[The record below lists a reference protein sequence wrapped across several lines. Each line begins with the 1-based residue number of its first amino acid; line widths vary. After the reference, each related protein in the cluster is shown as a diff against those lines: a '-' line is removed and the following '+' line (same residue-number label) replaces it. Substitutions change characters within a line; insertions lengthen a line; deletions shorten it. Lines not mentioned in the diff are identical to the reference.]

1 MLGLKCVAFGISVSV
16 LLAQSTT
23 SQKAPNIP
31 AGTPLYPPRIMH
43 WCSAHCTTLTL
54 DSGPPFDRPHY
65 GKQGSEQIIIVE
77 RWTSDSVLLNRRD
90 NTSRFKGTAI
100 LRGRISTD
108 GNSIVDGKIEW
119 TSGNTGTYGYQAAW
133 GAAINTVPG
142 SDAERDRARPPSSNP
157 SGAISKPNSRED
169 LIPSMSEPTAAM
181 KSQKADL
188 NGDWEG
194 YFNSPMF
201 AEVMRVR
208 QTGKNITAE
217 TLTSNLTPTGR
228 QFFRGTYQPA
238 ISPGQIELAEYGG
251 LLGIFGGPP
260 ANWTAS
266 TITVGDPDHFR
277 IGNRP
282 LFQRIGAPL
291 VGDIPCDPNN
301 PLGVQAKYARLR
313 AIVSF
318 KAEKF
323 NSAECCR
330 PPRWSA
336 FTISRNSATAPSGSR
351 RELYAWCGAKNE
363 TSE

>member
-157 SGAISKPNSRED
+157 SGAISTPNSRED

-208 QTGKNITAE
+208 QTGKNISARN
-217 TLTSNLTPTGR
+217 LSGADRACGIWWIVGNLRGPTSQLDCFNDNGRRPRSLPDRQQATIPTHR
-228 QFFRGTYQPA
+228 RA
-238 ISPGQIELAEYGG
+238 ISGRYPVRSQ
-251 LLGIFGGPP
+251 
-260 ANWTAS
+260 
-266 TITVGDPDHFR
+266 
-277 IGNRP
+277 
-282 LFQRIGAPL
+282 
-291 VGDIPCDPNN
+291 
-301 PLGVQAKYARLR
+301 
-313 AIVSF
+313 
-318 KAEKF
+318 
-323 NSAECCR
+323 
-330 PPRWSA
+330 
-336 FTISRNSATAPSGSR
+336 
-351 RELYAWCGAKNE
+351 
-363 TSE
+363 